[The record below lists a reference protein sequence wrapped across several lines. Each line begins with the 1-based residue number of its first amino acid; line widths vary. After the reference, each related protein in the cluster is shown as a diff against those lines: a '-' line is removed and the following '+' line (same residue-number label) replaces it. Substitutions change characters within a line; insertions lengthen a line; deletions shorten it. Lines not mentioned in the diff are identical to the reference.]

1 MRRILNNAT
10 QYTISSI
17 IEQNIFRE
25 VTTAQNLMKNIII
38 DQQSASINTYIHNH
52 TNNCTSLPTYLLT
65 MRKRRSKSQRKLIDQ
80 RQLLDFICS

>member
-17 IEQNIFRE
+17 IEQNRFRE
-25 VTTAQNLMKNIII
+25 VTTTQNLMKNIII
-38 DQQSASINTYIHNH
+38 DQQSGSINTYI
-52 TNNCTSLPTYLLT
+52 TTPIIVPTYLLT
-65 MRKRRSKSQRKLIDQ
+65 MRKRESISQRKLIDQ

>member
-17 IEQNIFRE
+17 IEQNRFRE

-38 DQQSASINTYIHNH
+38 DQQSGSINTYIHNH
-52 TNNCTSLPTYLLT
+52 TNNCTYLPTYNE
-65 MRKRRSKSQRKLIDQ
+65 KEKVKISVEIN
-80 RQLLDFICS
+80 

>member
-17 IEQNIFRE
+17 IEQNRFRE

-38 DQQSASINTYIHNH
+38 DQQSGSINTYIHNH
-52 TNNCTSLPTYLLT
+52 TNNCTYLLT
-65 MRKRRSKSQRKLIDQ
+65 MRKRKSKSQRKLIDQ